1 MKLSDEEI
9 RFLTKTLRGR
19 NRRAYL
25 VWWVF
30 AAAAF
35 GMFLWV
41 WSNLLR
47 QESPDLLFLSTQSFL
62 IGIGLMASIFGL
74 LELAYRRDRL
84 RLLSLLLRF
93 VNGDAEALK
102 QLSAKHGLGDISQ

>member
-1 MKLSDEEI
+1 MLTDDELE
-9 RFLTKTLRGR
+9 FLTKTLRGQ

-35 GMFLWV
+35 GVFFWV
-41 WSNLLR
+41 WSNLLQ
-47 QESPDLLFLSTQSFL
+47 QESPDLMFLATQAFA

-74 LELAYRRDRL
+74 LELARMSDKRKL
-84 RLLSLLLRF
+84 IAILLRF
-93 VNGDAEALK
+93 VNNDPETLQ
-102 QLSAKHGLGDISQ
+102 QLSAKRGLGDLTP